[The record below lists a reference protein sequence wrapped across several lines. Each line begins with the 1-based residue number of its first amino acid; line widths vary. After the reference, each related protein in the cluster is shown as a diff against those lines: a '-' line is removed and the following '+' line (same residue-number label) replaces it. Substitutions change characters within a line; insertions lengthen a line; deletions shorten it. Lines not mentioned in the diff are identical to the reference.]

1 MLVVIWR
8 EFVLSLKNR
17 TKQEIDK
24 WKYVRLVCIV
34 FLIGNVFTALFTQH
48 GGLYSLAR
56 YLLATPF
63 FVFLLFDTLNRD
75 RKIVFQMVYLLIGL
89 IAVFICK
96 DYFSKVDFFGTYLVL
111 ITSVIVFFYR
121 KFKTKILYPLLL
133 IIILLNV
140 FWNSYMFNCFLL
152 DSWIFT

>member
-1 MLVVIWR
+1 
-8 EFVLSLKNR
+8 LKNR

-89 IAVFICK
+89 FAVFICK

>member
-1 MLVVIWR
+1 MLVVLAR
-8 EFVLSLKNR
+8 EFVVVLKS
-17 TKQEIDK
+17 KQRIEFDK
-24 WKYVRLVCIV
+24 WKHVRLICIV
-34 FLIGNVFTALFTQH
+34 FLVGNVFTALFTQH

-63 FVFLLFDTLNRD
+63 FVFLLFDTINRK
-75 RKIVFQMVYLLIGL
+75 RNNFWQIVYLVIGV
-89 IAVFICK
+89 ITIIICK
-96 DYFSKVDFFGTYLVL
+96 DYFAKADFFGTYLVL

-121 KFKTKILYPLLL
+121 KFKIKILYPLLL

-152 DSWIFT
+152 DGWIFT